1 MWRDEIAP
9 AAAGHDAHRI
19 GVKTHGRCRR
29 RQRIARR
36 RSDLLGGDFGHFVVE
51 DWLIWHRR
59 AIGAVRRDRTHAD
72 ASQIGI
78 RSVLRDLEH
87 GRIEFWHA
95 EPWHCGGHGAIARH
109 AALWRHGD
117 ALLRRGA
124 LWHDGMRFGLLRRR
138 AQSRFV
144 DEFDGDIAESD
155 LVARLDFLLIN
166 ASVVDVC
173 AV

>member
-1 MWRDEIAP
+1 M
-9 AAAGHDAHRI
+9 
-19 GVKTHGRCRR
+19 
-29 RQRIARR
+29 
-36 RSDLLGGDFGHFVVE
+36 
-51 DWLIWHRR
+51 
-59 AIGAVRRDRTHAD
+59 
-72 ASQIGI
+72 
-78 RSVLRDLEH
+78 RDLEH

-95 EPWHCGGHGAIARH
+95 EPWHCGRHGAIARH

-117 ALLRRGA
+117 ALLRRGT
-124 LWHDGMRFGLLRRR
+124 LWHDGMRFGLLCRR

-155 LVARLDFLLIN
+155 LVAGLDFLLIN